1 MNVLHK
7 VMKNAFLILFAKDSN
22 LFYTG
27 NDMVDMTVI
36 QISLTLRHFEYT
48 HDMCL
53 LMTNDI
59 IQTNLFLAKLILSLA
74 PLLIHKSL
82 KWHYNE
88 RDGVSNHWHLHCLL
102 NCWFRCRSKKTSK
115 LHVTGHCAGDSPV
128 TGEFPAQKA
137 SNMENISI
145 WWRHYV
151 YTIIC
156 IHISSCV
163 ILTPMCT
170 LKSLIL
176 IAIGIYKPF
185 TVSARKSNCGING
198 IINV

>member
-1 MNVLHK
+1 
-7 VMKNAFLILFAKDSN
+7 MKNAFLILFAKDSN
-22 LFYTG
+22 LFDTG
-27 NDMVDMTVI
+27 NDMVDKTVI
-36 QISLTLRHFEYT
+36 QISLTPRHFECT
-48 HDMCL
+48 HDICL

-59 IQTNLFLAKLILSLA
+59 IQTNQFFANLSLSLA
-74 PLLIHKSL
+74 PLLNPHNNSYWSNAL
-82 KWHYNE
+82 QWNHNE
-88 RDGVSNHWHLHCLL
+88 RDGVSNHGGFHCLL

-115 LHVTGHCAGDSPV
+115 LHVTGLYAGDSPV

-137 SNMENISI
+137 SNMENVSI

-151 YTIIC
+151 DAIIC

-163 ILTPMCT
+163 MLTPMCT

-185 TVSARKSNCGING
+185 TVSALKSNCGING